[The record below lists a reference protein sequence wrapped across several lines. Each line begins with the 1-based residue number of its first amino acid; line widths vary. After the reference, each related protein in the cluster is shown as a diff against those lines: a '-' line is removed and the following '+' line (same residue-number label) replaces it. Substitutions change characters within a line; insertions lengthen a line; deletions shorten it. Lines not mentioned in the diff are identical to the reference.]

1 MTDYPTPPEV
11 QAYLVGGHAALI
23 STIADDG
30 TPYGSVV
37 GSTVALPDGRLRF
50 AAWGRGKTLASIAES
65 GIATVVT
72 LGDDC
77 VFAMRGPASVVK
89 PVMDASAFPPHPYAM
104 VEVRPESVTELL
116 RGRHCRGLRHRYS
129 NDDTG
134 VRMQRR
140 QAITDELLTYE
151 P

>member
-1 MTDYPTPPEV
+1 MQLPDAV
-11 QAYLVGGHAALI
+11 MSYLTGGHAALI
-23 STIADDG
+23 STIAEDG

-50 AAWGRGKTLASIAES
+50 AAWGRGKTLASIGRS
-65 GIATVVT
+65 GVACVVT

-77 VFAMRGPASVVK
+77 VWALRGPAEVVR
-89 PVMDASAFPPHPYAM
+89 PTMDASAFPPHPYGM
-104 VEVRPESVTELL
+104 VEIRPEEVTDLL
-116 RGRHCRGLRHRYS
+116 GDRHCTGLRHEYS
-129 NDDTG
+129 DDGTG

-140 QAITDELLTYE
+140 QAILDELLTYE